1 MASLVVGSNA
11 YQTVS
16 FPYDKS
22 KCNAHDVIW
31 AEMISRRN
39 LEVMCSTQ
47 NFPRLL
53 QRVLDLAGYN

>member
-1 MASLVVGSNA
+1 MARLVVGSNA

-22 KCNAHDVIW
+22 KCNAHNVVW

-39 LEVMCSTQ
+39 LEVM
-47 NFPRLL
+47 
-53 QRVLDLAGYN
+53 